1 MSRVMVITEKPTA
14 AKRIAHALDENQAP
28 TEVKKR
34 SASYYDCRRG
44 NDDLIVVYALG
55 HLFELK
61 QTEKGWTYPRMET
74 SWVPK
79 YEVEKKATQTKPI
92 INLIKRL
99 SKDVDSFV
107 VATDYDIEGSL
118 IGYLTLKYA
127 CKADP
132 KRAQRMFFSSLTDSE
147 IQNAYDNMSNTLD
160 FPMIEAGQVRH
171 EIDWLYGINLTRA
184 LTLSV
189 KNTAGWFKIVS
200 TGRVQGPT
208 LSYVAEREQKIN
220 LFVPHPFWVI
230 HAKTVHNGVEIEL
243 EYSKKRIDTK
253 SDAETIAK
261 TLDRKTAHVD
271 SINSR
276 TTSQQPHPP
285 FNLSTLQSEAYRHF
299 GFKPSRTLAI
309 AQSLYLDAL
318 ISYPRTSSE
327 KLPQTLDLKEILNG
341 LGKIKSYTSM
351 VKQVIQAGNFTP
363 VQGKKTDPAHPAI
376 HPTGS
381 KPTKRLP
388 PSEKKLFDL
397 IVRRF
402 LALFGEPAVKEHLR
416 ADIKHEEH
424 ALYLRGLRILKQGW
438 MEFYGSYAKTNERD
452 LPEISEGDPLLLH
465 SVNDEEKFTQPP
477 ARFNPA
483 SLLKLLERENLG
495 TKATRARIVDSIKSR
510 GYTLNDQF
518 ELSTLGYA
526 LFETLEK
533 YLPDILSPELT
544 RYLEKEM
551 NEIQQEA
558 TNREDVLTR
567 AKDELLE
574 LLENFKSQ
582 EEEIGNELVTGL
594 QRYWKS
600 KEELGKCPTCRDG
613 TLQVIRS
620 AKTGKRFV
628 GCSNYSE
635 GKCDQTFPLP
645 QKGDLSPLDKT
656 CEYCGYQM
664 FQVTS
669 GRRKWETCINWT
681 ECPGRKDELKALEE
695 RRTKQTEKTQE
706 DAKT

>member
-1 MSRVMVITEKPTA
+1 
-14 AKRIAHALDENQAP
+14 LDDSKAP
-28 TEVKKR
+28 TEIKKR
-34 SASYYDCRRG
+34 GASYYECKRG

-74 SWVPK
+74 SWVPR
-79 YEVEKKATQTKPI
+79 YEVEKKATQIKPI

-99 SKDVDSFV
+99 SKDVDIFV

-118 IGYLTLKYA
+118 IGYLTLKHA
-127 CKADP
+127 CEADP
-132 KRAQRMFFSSLTDSE
+132 GRAHRMFFSALTDSE
-147 IQNAYDNMSNTLD
+147 IQSAYDNMSGTLK

-184 LTLSV
+184 LTLAV

-208 LSYVAEREQKIN
+208 LYYVAEREQMIN
-220 LFVPHPFWVI
+220 LFVPFPFWVI
-230 HAKTVHNGVEIEL
+230 HAKTIHDGVEIEL
-243 EYSKKRIDTK
+243 EYSKKRIESKQDAK
-253 SDAETIAK
+253 SIVSE
-261 TLDRKTAHVD
+261 LDGKTASVE

-276 TTSQQPHPP
+276 TTTQQPHPP

-309 AQSLYLDAL
+309 AQSLYLDAV

-327 KLPQTLDLKEILNG
+327 KLPATLDLKEILNG
-341 LGKIKSYTSM
+341 LGKMKNYAAM
-351 VKQVIQAGNFTP
+351 VKQVVQTGNLTP
-363 VQGKKTDPAHPAI
+363 VQGKRTDPAHPAI

-381 KPTKRLP
+381 KPTKRLT
-388 PSEKKLFDL
+388 PSERKLYDL
-397 IVRRF
+397 IVKRF

-416 ADIKHEEH
+416 ADIKHEAH
-424 ALYLRGLRILKQGW
+424 VLYLRGLRILKQGW
-438 MEFYGSYAKTNERD
+438 MKFYGSYTKTDERE
-452 LPEISEGDPLLLH
+452 LPNISEGTQLLLSPVSDVQKH
-465 SVNDEEKFTQPP
+465 TQPP

-495 TKATRARIVDSIKSR
+495 TKATRSKIVDSIKSR
-510 GYTLNDQF
+510 GYTLNDRF

-533 YLPDILSPELT
+533 YMPDILSPELT

-551 NEIQQEA
+551 DDIQQE
-558 TNREDVLTR
+558 TRNREEVLSR
-567 AKDELLE
+567 AKGELLK

-582 EEEIGNELVTGL
+582 EENIGNDLVTGL

-600 KEELGKCPTCRDG
+600 KEEFGKCPKCGDG
-613 TLQVIRS
+613 TLRVVRS
-620 AKTGKRFV
+620 SKTGKRFV

-635 GKCDQTFPLP
+635 QKCDQTFPLP
-645 QKGDLSPLDKT
+645 QKGDLSPLDEM
-656 CEYCGYQM
+656 CPYCGYQM

-669 GRRKWETCINWT
+669 GRRKWETCINWAD
-681 ECPGRKDELKALEE
+681 CPGRQDELKALDE
-695 RRTKQTEKTQE
+695 RRTKQTEKQQE
-706 DAKT
+706 VAEK

>member
-1 MSRVMVITEKPTA
+1 MSRVMIITEKPTA
-14 AKRIAHALDENQAP
+14 AKRIAHALDNSKTP

-34 SASYYDCRRG
+34 GASYYECKRG

-61 QTEKGWTYPRMET
+61 QTVKGWTYPRMEP
-74 SWVPK
+74 SWVPR

-99 SKDVDSFV
+99 AKEVDTFV

-118 IGYLTLKYA
+118 IGYLTLKHA
-127 CKADP
+127 CKANP
-132 KRAQRMFFSSLTDSE
+132 KAAHRMLFSTLTDSE
-147 IQNAYDNMSNTLD
+147 IQSAFDKMSDSLD

-184 LTLSV
+184 LTLAV

-208 LSYVAEREQKIN
+208 LSYVAEREQQVN

-230 HAKTVHNGVEIEL
+230 HAKTVHNGLEIEL
-243 EYSKKRIDTK
+243 EYSKKRIDIKNDAK
-253 SDAETIAK
+253 SIVSA
-261 TLDRKTAHVD
+261 LDDKTAYVD
-271 SINSR
+271 SINR
-276 TTSQQPHPP
+276 KTTTQEPHAP
-285 FNLSTLQSEAYRHF
+285 FNLSTLQAEAYRHF

-309 AQSLYLDAL
+309 AQSLYLDAV

-341 LGKIKSYTSM
+341 LGKMKDYASM
-351 VKQVIQAGNFTP
+351 AKQVMAGNLTP
-363 VQGKKTDPAHPAI
+363 VQGKKSDPAHPAI

-381 KPTKRLP
+381 KATKRLT
-388 PSEKKLFDL
+388 PSEKKLYDL

-416 ADIKHEEH
+416 ADIKHEDH
-424 ALYLRGLRILKQGW
+424 LLYLRGLRILKHGW
-438 MEFYGSYAKTNERD
+438 MEFYGSFAKTNERE
-452 LPEISEGDPLLLH
+452 LPDISEGNSLLL
-465 SVNDEEKFTQPP
+465 SPVNDEEKYTQPP
-477 ARFNPA
+477 SRFNPA
-483 SLLKLLERENLG
+483 SLLKLLEKENLG

-510 GYTLNDQF
+510 GYTLNDKF
-518 ELSTLGYA
+518 VLSTLGYA
-526 LFETLEK
+526 LFETLGK

-551 NEIQQEA
+551 DDIQQEK
-558 TNREDVLTR
+558 TNREDVLVR
-567 AKDELLE
+567 AKDELLG
-574 LLENFKSQ
+574 LLENFKSR
-582 EEEIGNELVTGL
+582 ENEIGNELVTGI

-600 KEELGKCPTCRDG
+600 KEELGECPKCKEG
-613 TLQVIRS
+613 TLRVIRS
-620 AKTGKRFV
+620 SKTGKRFV
-628 GCSNYSE
+628 GCSNYGE

-645 QKGDLSPLDKT
+645 QKGDLSPIDQL
-656 CEYCGYQM
+656 CPHCGYQM

-669 GRRKWETCINWT
+669 GRRKWESCINWT
-681 ECPGRKDELKALEE
+681 ECPGRKEELKALEE
-695 RRTKQTEKTQE
+695 RRTKQTEETKKE
-706 DAKT
+706 AKK

>member
-1 MSRVMVITEKPTA
+1 MVITEKPTA
-14 AKRIAHALDENQAP
+14 AKRIAHALDDNKTP

-34 SASYYDCRRG
+34 GASYYDCKRG
-44 NDDLIVVYALG
+44 TDELIVVYALG

-61 QTEKGWTYPRMET
+61 QTVKGWTYPRMET
-74 SWVPK
+74 SWVPR

-92 INLIKRL
+92 INLIKKL
-99 SKDVDSFV
+99 SKDIDTFV

-118 IGYLTLKYA
+118 IGYLTLKHA

-132 KRAQRMFFSSLTDSE
+132 RTARRMLFSTLTDSE
-147 IQNAYDNMSNTLD
+147 IQNAFDEMSDTLD

-184 LTLSV
+184 LTLAV

-208 LSYVAEREQKIN
+208 LSYVAEREQQVN
-220 LFVPHPFWVI
+220 LFVPHPFWII
-230 HAKTVHNGVEIEL
+230 HAKTVHNDLEIEL
-243 EYSKKRIDTK
+243 EYSKKRIDTIN
-253 SDAETIAK
+253 DAK
-261 TLDRKTAHVD
+261 NVVRTLDGKIAYVD
-271 SINSR
+271 SINR
-276 TTSQQPHPP
+276 KTTTQQPHSP
-285 FNLSTLQSEAYRHF
+285 FNLSTLQAEAYRHF

-318 ISYPRTSSE
+318 ISYPRTNSE
-327 KLPQTLDLKEILNG
+327 KLPETLDLKEILNG
-341 LGKIKSYTSM
+341 LGKMKNYASM
-351 VKQVIQAGNFTP
+351 VKQVVQAGNLPP
-363 VQGKKTDPAHPAI
+363 VQGKKSDPAHPAI

-381 KPTKRLP
+381 KATKRLT
-388 PSEKKLFDL
+388 PSEKKLYDL

-416 ADIKHEEH
+416 ADIKHEDH
-424 ALYLRGLRILKQGW
+424 LFYLRGLRILKHGW
-438 MEFYGSYAKTNERD
+438 MEFYGSYAKTNEKE
-452 LPEISEGDPLLLH
+452 LPDISEGDALLLDPV
-465 SVNDEEKFTQPP
+465 SNEERYTQPP
-477 ARFNPA
+477 SRFNPA

-510 GYTLNDQF
+510 GYTLNDRY

-526 LFETLEK
+526 LFETLGK

-551 NEIQQEA
+551 ENIQQEK
-558 TNREDVLTR
+558 TNREEVLTK

-574 LLENFKSQ
+574 LLENFKSR
-582 EEEIGNELVTGL
+582 EGEIGNELVTGI

-600 KEELGKCPTCRDG
+600 KEELGECPKCKVG
-613 TLQVIRS
+613 TLRVIRS
-620 AKTGKRFV
+620 SKTGKRFV

-635 GKCDQTFPLP
+635 GECDQTFPLP
-645 QKGDLSPLDKT
+645 QKGDLSPLDQM
-656 CEYCGYQM
+656 CPHCGYQM

-669 GRRKWETCINWT
+669 GRRKWESCINWT
-681 ECPGRKDELKALEE
+681 ECPGRKDDLKALED
-695 RRTKQTEKTQE
+695 RRTKRIKEPKKE
-706 DAKT
+706 AKK

>member
-14 AKRIAHALDENQAP
+14 AKRISHALDENKTP

-34 SASYYDCRRG
+34 GASYYDCKRG

-74 SWVPK
+74 SWVPR
-79 YEVEKKATQTKPI
+79 YEIEKKATQTKPI
-92 INLIKRL
+92 INLIMKL
-99 SKDVDSFV
+99 SKDVDRFV

-118 IGYLTLKYA
+118 IGYLTLKHA

-132 KRAQRMFFSSLTDSE
+132 NSAHRMFFSTLTDSE
-147 IQNAYDNMSNTLD
+147 IQSAYDNMSDTLE

-184 LTLSV
+184 LTLAI

-208 LSYVAEREQKIN
+208 LSYVAEREQEVN
-220 LFVPHPFWVI
+220 LFVPSPFWVI
-230 HAKTVHNGVEIEL
+230 QAKTAYNDVEIDL
-243 EYSKKRIDTK
+243 EYSKKRIETK
-253 SDAETIAK
+253 RDAEDIVNE
-261 TLDRKTAHVD
+261 LDGQTAIVD

-276 TTSQQPHPP
+276 RTTQPAHPP

-309 AQSLYLDAL
+309 AQSLYLDAV

-327 KLPQTLDLKEILNG
+327 KLPESIDLKEILDG
-341 LGKIKSYTSM
+341 LGKMKNYTSM
-351 VKQVIQAGNFTP
+351 VKRVLRAGNLTP

-376 HPTGS
+376 HPTGT
-381 KPTKRLP
+381 KPTKKLT
-388 PSEKKLFDL
+388 PSEKKLYDL

-402 LALFGEPAVKEHLR
+402 LALFREEVVKEHLR
-416 ADIKHEEH
+416 ADIKHDIH
-424 ALYLRGLRILKQGW
+424 VLYLRGLRILKHGW
-438 MEFYGSYAKTNERD
+438 MEFYGEYAKTNERE
-452 LPEISEGDPLLLH
+452 LPEIEEGESLLL
-465 SVNDEEKFTQPP
+465 SPVSNEQKYTQPP
-477 ARFNPA
+477 ARFNPS

-510 GYTLNDQF
+510 GYTLNDRF

-533 YLPDILSPELT
+533 YMPDILSPELT
-544 RYLEKEM
+544 RFLEKEM
-551 NEIQQEA
+551 EDIQQENK
-558 TNREDVLTR
+558 NRETVLSK
-567 AKDELLE
+567 AKVELLE
-574 LLENFKSQ
+574 LLETFKAQ
-582 EEEIGNELVTGL
+582 EEDIGNDLVTGL

-600 KEELGKCPTCRDG
+600 KEELGKCPKCGDG
-613 TLQVIRS
+613 TLRVIRS

-635 GKCDQTFPLP
+635 NKCDQTFPLP
-645 QKGDLSPLDKT
+645 QKGDLSPLDSM
-656 CEYCGYQM
+656 CPYCGYQM
-664 FQVTS
+664 IQITS

-681 ECPGRKDELKALEE
+681 NCPGRQDDIKALEE
-695 RRTKQTEKTQE
+695 RRTKATERRQKE
-706 DAKT
+706 AEE

>member
-14 AKRIAHALDENQAP
+14 AKRIAHALDDNKTP
-28 TEVKKR
+28 MEVKKR
-34 SASYYDCRRG
+34 GASYYDCKRG
-44 NDDLIVVYALG
+44 TDELIVVYALG

-61 QTEKGWTYPRMET
+61 QTVKGWTYPRMET

-99 SKDVDSFV
+99 AKDVDTFV
-107 VATDYDIEGSL
+107 VATDHDIEGSL

-132 KRAQRMFFSSLTDSE
+132 MVARRMLFSTLTDSE
-147 IQNAYDNMSNTLD
+147 IQNAFDNMSGTLD

-171 EIDWLYGINLTRA
+171 EIDWLYGINLTRV
-184 LTLSV
+184 LTLAV

-208 LSYVAEREQKIN
+208 LSYIAEREQEVN
-220 LFVPHPFWVI
+220 LFVPYPFWI
-230 HAKTVHNGVEIEL
+230 IQAKTVHNDMEIEL

-253 SDAETIAK
+253 NDAENIVK
-261 TLDRKTAHVD
+261 DLDGKTAHVD

-276 TTSQQPHPP
+276 TTAQQPHPP

-299 GFKPSRTLAI
+299 GFKPSRTLAV
-309 AQSLYLDAL
+309 AQSLYLDAI

-327 KLPQTLDLKEILNG
+327 KLPQTLDLKEILKG
-341 LGKIKSYTSM
+341 LGKMKNYSSM
-351 VKQVIQAGNFTP
+351 VKQVVQAGNLIP
-363 VQGKKTDPAHPAI
+363 VQGKKSDPAHPAI

-381 KPTKRLP
+381 KPTKQLTP
-388 PSEKKLFDL
+388 TEKKLYDL

-402 LALFGEPAVKEHLR
+402 LSLFGESAVKEHLR
-416 ADIKHEEH
+416 ADIKHEDYL
-424 ALYLRGLRILKQGW
+424 LYLRGLRILKHGW
-438 MEFYGSYAKTNERD
+438 MEFYGPYTKTNEKE
-452 LPEISEGDPLLLH
+452 LPDISEGDSFLL
-465 SVNDEEKFTQPP
+465 SPVNDEERYTQPP
-477 ARFNPA
+477 SRFNPS

-510 GYTLNDQF
+510 GYTLNDKF

-533 YLPDILSPELT
+533 YMPDILSPELT
-544 RYLEKEM
+544 RHLEKEM
-551 NEIQQEA
+551 NDILQER
-558 TNREDVLTR
+558 TNRVDVLSR
-567 AKDELLE
+567 AKGDLLE
-574 LLENFKSQ
+574 LLENFKLQ
-582 EEEIGNELVTGL
+582 EGKIGNELVTGL

-600 KEELGKCPTCRDG
+600 KEELGECPKCREG
-613 TLQVIRS
+613 TLRVIRS
-620 AKTGKRFV
+620 SKTGKRFV
-628 GCSNYSE
+628 GCSNYSKS
-635 GKCDQTFPLP
+635 KCDQTFPLP
-645 QKGDLSPLDKT
+645 QKGDLSPLDMT
-656 CEYCGYQM
+656 CPHCGYQM
-664 FQVTS
+664 FQVVS

-695 RRTKQTEKTQE
+695 QRKKRTEKPQKE
-706 DAKT
+706 NKK

>member
-14 AKRIAHALDENQAP
+14 AKRIAHALDDNKTP

-34 SASYYDCRRG
+34 GALYYECKRG
-44 NDDLIVVYALG
+44 PDELIVVYALG

-61 QTEKGWTYPRMET
+61 QTVKGWTYPRMET
-74 SWVPK
+74 SWVPR

-99 SKDVDSFV
+99 AKEADTFV

-118 IGYLTLKYA
+118 IGYLTLKHA
-127 CKADP
+127 CKANP
-132 KRAQRMFFSSLTDSE
+132 RTARRMLFSTLTDSE
-147 IQNAYDNMSNTLD
+147 IQNAFDKMSDSLD

-184 LTLSV
+184 LTLAV

-208 LSYVAEREQKIN
+208 LSYVAEREQQVN
-220 LFVPHPFWVI
+220 LFVPYPFWII
-230 HAKTVHNGVEIEL
+230 HAKTVHNDLEIEL
-243 EYSKKRIDTK
+243 EYSKKRIDTIN
-253 SDAETIAK
+253 DAKNIVTA
-261 TLDRKTAHVD
+261 LDGKTAHVD
-271 SINSR
+271 SINRR
-276 TTSQQPHPP
+276 TTTQQPHSP
-285 FNLSTLQSEAYRHF
+285 FNLSTLQAEAYRHF

-309 AQSLYLDAL
+309 AQSLYLDAV

-327 KLPQTLDLKEILNG
+327 KLPETLDLKEILNG
-341 LGKIKSYTSM
+341 LGKMKNYASM
-351 VKQVIQAGNFTP
+351 VKQVVQTGNLTP
-363 VQGKKTDPAHPAI
+363 VQGKKNDPAHPAI

-381 KPTKRLP
+381 KATKRLT
-388 PSEKKLFDL
+388 PSEKKLYDL

-416 ADIKHEEH
+416 ADIKHEDH
-424 ALYLRGLRILKQGW
+424 LLYLRGLRILKHGW
-438 MEFYGSYAKTNERD
+438 MEVYGSYAKTNERE
-452 LPEISEGDPLLLH
+452 LPDISEGDVLLLDPV
-465 SVNDEEKFTQPP
+465 SNEERYTQPP
-477 ARFNPA
+477 SRFNPA

-510 GYTLNDQF
+510 GYTLNDRY

-526 LFETLEK
+526 LFETLGK

-551 NEIQQEA
+551 ENIQQEK
-558 TNREDVLTR
+558 TNREDVLTK

-582 EEEIGNELVTGL
+582 EGVIGNELVTGL

-600 KEELGKCPTCRDG
+600 KEELGECPKCKVGILR
-613 TLQVIRS
+613 VIRS
-620 AKTGKRFV
+620 SKTGKRFV

-645 QKGDLSPLDKT
+645 QKGDLSPLDQM
-656 CEYCGYQM
+656 CPHCGYQM

-669 GRRKWETCINWT
+669 GRRKWESCINWT
-681 ECPGRKDELKALEE
+681 ECPGRKDDLKALEE
-695 RRTKQTEKTQE
+695 RRTKQIEKTQRE
-706 DAKT
+706 AKK